1 MKACLN
7 NDMMFKPLSFEYS
20 ADTFARNVEDQLLV
34 GESIMIAP
42 VYEQNAQGRYVYLPE
57 DMLLVVFKSSALRRY
72 QVLRKGLH
80 FIPVAVNEVPL
91 FVRKDRILPLCRTCQ
106 CTDEMDT
113 SMFEMIAYA
122 DNSVEY
128 K

>member
-1 MKACLN
+1 
-7 NDMMFKPLSFEYS
+7 
-20 ADTFARNVEDQLLV
+20 
-34 GESIMIAP
+34 
-42 VYEQNAQGRYVYLPE
+42 
-57 DMLLVVFKSSALRRY
+57 MLLVVFKSSALRRY

-122 DNSVEY
+122 DTSVEY
-128 K
+128 RMYSDDGVSKNYNRPDSYVSFAIRENNGVLGAVADKTIVKLSLF